1 MLKKIL
7 LFLAGAGIGS
17 GVTFL
22 IMKDKNERALQQER
36 QNMLDEIEE
45 FKREEL
51 KESTDEDVTKYC
63 DDDVIV
69 TKEKAKDMKEKLS
82 NLVEDIKESKET
94 VDELINK
101 YETTEGPYIIS
112 SDEFDTKG
120 YELRYWY
127 LYNDGVIVDENN
139 DEITTDEIS
148 YSIGDCLNGYINGED
163 VVYIRND
170 FDETDYE
177 IKRIDEDYL
186 VSDEDADDV
195 L

>member
-1 MLKKIL
+1 MLKKVL

-51 KESTDEDVTKYC
+51 KESTDELVS
-63 DDDVIV
+63 
-69 TKEKAKDMKEKLS
+69 EEEAKDAKEKLS

-112 SDEFDTKG
+112 SDEFDNKG
-120 YELRYWY
+120 YDLRYWY
-127 LYNDGVIVDENN
+127 LYNDGVVVDENN
-139 DEITTDEIS
+139 DEVTTDEIS

-186 VSDEDADDV
+186 VEDETDE

>member
-51 KESTDEDVTKYC
+51 KESTDELVS
-63 DDDVIV
+63 
-69 TKEKAKDMKEKLS
+69 EEEAKDAKEKLS

-112 SDEFDTKG
+112 SDEFDNKG
-120 YELRYWY
+120 YDLRYWY
-127 LYNDGVIVDENN
+127 LYNDGVVVDENN

-186 VSDEDADDV
+186 VEDETDE

>member
-1 MLKKIL
+1 MLKKVL

-51 KESTDEDVTKYC
+51 KESTDELVS
-63 DDDVIV
+63 
-69 TKEKAKDMKEKLS
+69 EEEAKDAKEKLS

-112 SDEFDTKG
+112 SDEFDNKG
-120 YELRYWY
+120 YDLRYWY
-127 LYNDGVIVDENN
+127 LYNDGVVVDENN
-139 DEITTDEIS
+139 DEVTTDEIS

-163 VVYIRND
+163 VVYVRND

-186 VSDEDADDV
+186 VEDETDE

>member
-51 KESTDEDVTKYC
+51 KESTDELVS
-63 DDDVIV
+63 
-69 TKEKAKDMKEKLS
+69 EEEAKDVKEKLS
-82 NLVEDIKESKET
+82 NLVEDIKENKET

-101 YETTEGPYIIS
+101 YETTDGPYIIS

-127 LYNDGVIVDENN
+127 LYNDGVVVDENN

>member
-1 MLKKIL
+1 MLKKVL

-51 KESTDEDVTKYC
+51 KESTDELAS
-63 DDDVIV
+63 
-69 TKEKAKDMKEKLS
+69 EEEAKDAKEKLS

-112 SDEFDTKG
+112 SDEFDNKG
-120 YELRYWY
+120 YDLRYWY
-127 LYNDGVIVDENN
+127 LYNDGVVVDENN
-139 DEITTDEIS
+139 DEVTTDEIS

-163 VVYIRND
+163 VVYVRND

-186 VSDEDADDV
+186 VEDETDE

>member
-1 MLKKIL
+1 MLKKVL
-7 LFLAGAGIGS
+7 LFLAGVGIGS

-51 KESTDEDVTKYC
+51 KESTDELVS
-63 DDDVIV
+63 
-69 TKEKAKDMKEKLS
+69 EEEAKDAKEKLS

-112 SDEFDTKG
+112 SDEFDNKG
-120 YELRYWY
+120 YDLRYWY
-127 LYNDGVIVDENN
+127 LYNDGVVVDENN
-139 DEITTDEIS
+139 DEVTTDEIS

-163 VVYIRND
+163 VVYVRND

-186 VSDEDADDV
+186 VEDETDE

>member
-1 MLKKIL
+1 MLKKVL

-51 KESTDEDVTKYC
+51 KESTDELVS
-63 DDDVIV
+63 
-69 TKEKAKDMKEKLS
+69 EEEAKDAKEKLS

-112 SDEFDTKG
+112 SDEFDNNG
-120 YELRYWY
+120 YDLRYWY
-127 LYNDGVIVDENN
+127 LYNDGVVVDENN
-139 DEITTDEIS
+139 DEVTTDEIS

-186 VSDEDADDV
+186 VEDETDE

>member
-51 KESTDEDVTKYC
+51 KESTDELVS
-63 DDDVIV
+63 
-69 TKEKAKDMKEKLS
+69 EEEAKDAKEKLS

-112 SDEFDTKG
+112 SDEFDNKG
-120 YELRYWY
+120 YDLRYWY
-127 LYNDGVIVDENN
+127 LYNDGVVVDENN
-139 DEITTDEIS
+139 DEVTTDEIS

-186 VSDEDADDV
+186 VEDETDE

>member
-1 MLKKIL
+1 MLKKVL

-51 KESTDEDVTKYC
+51 KESTDELVSG
-63 DDDVIV
+63 
-69 TKEKAKDMKEKLS
+69 EEAKDAKEKLS

-112 SDEFDTKG
+112 SDEFDNKG
-120 YELRYWY
+120 YDLRYWY
-127 LYNDGVIVDENN
+127 LYNDGVVVDENN
-139 DEITTDEIS
+139 DEVTTDEIS

-186 VSDEDADDV
+186 VEDETDE

>member
-1 MLKKIL
+1 MLKKVL

-17 GVTFL
+17 GITFL

-51 KESTDEDVTKYC
+51 KESTDELVS
-63 DDDVIV
+63 
-69 TKEKAKDMKEKLS
+69 EEEAKDAKEKLS

-112 SDEFDTKG
+112 SDEFDNKG
-120 YELRYWY
+120 YDLRYWY
-127 LYNDGVIVDENN
+127 LYNDGVVVDENN
-139 DEITTDEIS
+139 DEVTTDEIS

-186 VSDEDADDV
+186 VEDETDE